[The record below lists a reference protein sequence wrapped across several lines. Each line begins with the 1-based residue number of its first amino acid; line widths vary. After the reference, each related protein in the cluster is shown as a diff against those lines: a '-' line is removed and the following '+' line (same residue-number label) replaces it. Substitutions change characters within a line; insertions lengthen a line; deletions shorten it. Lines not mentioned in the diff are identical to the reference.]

1 MQHSSASH
9 CTSQKSNE
17 RLIRQMPRSL
27 LNNISIKCHRS
38 IYETTIKLS
47 HSISPLPVN
56 EIIAHLKTK
65 PLAIH
70 KWVSALHAFSVYPI
84 PTAHR
89 LHARSYV
96 DVQFNSRYD
105 DDDDG
110 DEMLWSYAY
119 GWRCIVIHIYYL
131 CRFAI
136 PLDQSKPIYFR
147 MSTRS
152 IKMERIH
159 NMFGSDGRWMIADIC
174 RQRAWMNR

>member
-9 CTSQKSNE
+9 CTSQKSNK

-89 LHARSYV
+89 CTQITCTLVCRCTIQFTIWWWWWWRW
-96 DVQFNSRYD
+96 DVVVVRVRMTVYSHSLLLFMS
-105 DDDDG
+105 
-110 DEMLWSYAY
+110 
-119 GWRCIVIHIYYL
+119 L
-131 CRFAI
+131 C
-136 PLDQSKPIYFR
+136 YF
-147 MSTRS
+147 SWS
-152 IKMERIH
+152 IKTNIFSNEHKI
-159 NMFGSDGRWMIADIC
+159 D
-174 RQRAWMNR
+174 